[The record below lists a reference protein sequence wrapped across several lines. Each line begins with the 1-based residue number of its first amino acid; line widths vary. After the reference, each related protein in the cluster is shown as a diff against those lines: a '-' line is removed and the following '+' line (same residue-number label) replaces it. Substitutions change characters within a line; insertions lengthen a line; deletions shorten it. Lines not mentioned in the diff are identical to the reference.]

1 MFSSRPAARIALI
14 YLAVALPWVLF
25 TDLAVRTFSPSVEIE
40 NVLAS
45 VKGTGFVVA
54 TTVLLFVLLHRQFG
68 ALMAARDKAEADERF
83 LETLVGSLDDAVF
96 AFDRDLRFT
105 YVAGPLVSDPK
116 VAVGATA
123 ADLLGAD
130 VSAMY
135 MDAGRRA
142 LAGETVSVDWFPRVT
157 PPLQGVGVDSKV
169 TAMRIV
175 VSPLRDAEGE
185 IIGGIGVARDISQ
198 VKDLE
203 REWAMAEDRLSFL
216 VSYDDLTGLPNRAL
230 MESRLREAIIMAEQ
244 RGELAAVHYLDLDDF
259 KDVNDSLGHGV
270 GDVILQTVAS
280 RLRRLVRR
288 SDTVARMGGDEFA
301 VIQTGIWE
309 RSDVAE
315 MAGRIN
321 ALFASPFQVGEGE
334 VFLASSNGIAVFPSD
349 GETAEAL
356 YRAADTAMYA
366 AKRSPEQSFEFY
378 TPAMSEAARERLEL
392 GSDLQRALES
402 DAIQMALQPVVS
414 SANGR
419 IVAFEALARWE
430 HPTRGWVSPATFIPL
445 AETMG
450 LIRQVDTAV
459 HRQALRWLRT
469 CRDQGFEDVS
479 LHVNVSSVH
488 LRGGAV
494 PALRL
499 DVAELGIPPAR
510 VVVEVTESVLLDPLG
525 IGLSTLQGIR
535 EAGFQL
541 AVDDFGTGYSS
552 LSYLKQLPL
561 TMLKIDTS
569 FIDDLDDDRGRAL
582 VETTVEL
589 ARRMGY
595 TVVQEGVETEAQ
607 RAFVEGCGVDAWQ
620 GFLKSRPVT
629 GDEALTLLAAE
640 RAIVTE

>member
-14 YLAVALPWVLF
+14 YVAVALPWVLF
-25 TDLAVRTFSPSVEIE
+25 TDLVVRTFSPSVEVE

-45 VKGTGFVVA
+45 IKGAGFVVA
-54 TTVLLFVLLHRQFG
+54 TTVLLLVLLRRQFG
-68 ALMAARDKAEADERF
+68 ELMAARDKAEMGERF
-83 LETLVGSLDDAVF
+83 LQTLVGSLDDAVF
-96 AFDRDLRFT
+96 AFDRDLRIT
-105 YVAGPLVSDPK
+105 YIAGATVSNPES
-116 VAVGATA
+116 AAGATA
-123 ADLLGAD
+123 AELFGVDAGA
-130 VSAMY
+130 VY
-135 MDAGRRA
+135 MDAGRRV
-142 LAGETVSVDWFPRVT
+142 LAGESVSVDWFREAA
-157 PPLQGVGVDSKV
+157 PPLQGVDSDV
-169 TAMRIV
+169 TAMRIA
-175 VSPLRDAEGE
+175 VSPLRNAEGE
-185 IIGGIGVARDISQ
+185 IIGGIGVGRDISQ
-198 VKDLE
+198 EKDLE
-203 REWAMAEDRLSFL
+203 RERAMAEDRLSFL

-230 MESRLREAIIMAEQ
+230 MESRLRESIATAER
-244 RGELAAVHYLDLDDF
+244 RGELVALHYLDMDDF

-301 VIQTGIWE
+301 VIQTGVWE
-309 RSDVAE
+309 RSDVTE
-315 MAGRIN
+315 MAGRID
-321 ALFASPFQVGEGE
+321 ALFAAPFQVGEGE
-334 VFLASSNGIAVFPSD
+334 FFLGSSNGIAVYPSD

-356 YRAADTAMYA
+356 YRSADTAMYA

-378 TPAMSEAARERLEL
+378 TPAMSEASRERLEL

-402 DAIQMALQPVVS
+402 GAIQVALQPVVS
-414 SANGR
+414 SASGR

-430 HPTRGWVSPATFIPL
+430 HPTRGWISPVTFIPL

-450 LIRQVDTAV
+450 LIRQVDTVV
-459 HRQALRWLRT
+459 HRQALHWLRT
-469 CRDQGFEDVS
+469 CREQGYEEVS

-494 PALRL
+494 PALRVE
-499 DVAELGIPPAR
+499 VAELKIPPER

-569 FIDDLDDDRGRAL
+569 FIDDLHDDRGRAL

-595 TVVQEGVETEAQ
+595 TVVQEGVETEEQ
-607 RAFVEGCGVDAWQ
+607 RTFVEGCGVDAWQ
-620 GFLKSRPVT
+620 GFLKSEPLT
-629 GDEALTLLAAE
+629 EDEALALLVAE
-640 RAIVTE
+640 RATVTG